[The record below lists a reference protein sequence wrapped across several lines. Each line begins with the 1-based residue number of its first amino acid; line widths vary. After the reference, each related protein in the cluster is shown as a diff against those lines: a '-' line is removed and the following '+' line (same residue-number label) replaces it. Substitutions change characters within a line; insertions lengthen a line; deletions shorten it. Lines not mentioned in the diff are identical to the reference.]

1 MIPVQYGQEKV
12 KVHQMAIS
20 KSRTPANIK
29 VLVEES
35 NLTLEKSD
43 KDSNGRKRQRTKK
56 KKTFQVSRIIKY

>member
-1 MIPVQYGQEKV
+1 
-12 KVHQMAIS
+12 MAIS